1 VVFKKGDPRPPGA
14 GRKKGIPNKVH
25 WDLKAALQE
34 KGPRLAEELVDI
46 ALNCKNAA
54 TRVLAIRECF
64 DRMLGKASQPIDGQ
78 ITHGISREL
87 QQLLE
92 RHDGSSRSVPQR
104 NGYVIEH
111 ARTIGDEPTGSH
123 GELIE
128 HE

>member
-1 VVFKKGDPRPPGA
+1 MPFQKGHAKLG
-14 GRKKGIPNKVH
+14 GRKKGEPNKVH
-25 WDLKAALQE
+25 WDLKSALQA

-46 ALNCKNAA
+46 ALNCKNPA

-92 RHDGSSRSVPQR
+92 RHDGLSRSVPDR
-104 NGYVIEH
+104 SNG
-111 ARTIGDEPTGSH
+111 A
-123 GELIE
+123 LIE
-128 HE
+128 HQVEDCLDESEAG

>member
-1 VVFKKGDPRPPGA
+1 MAFEKGHAKLG
-14 GRKKGIPNKVH
+14 GRKKGEPNKVH
-25 WDLKAALQE
+25 WDLKEALQH

-64 DRMLGKASQPIDGQ
+64 DRMLGKASHTIDGQ

-92 RHDGSSRSVPQR
+92 RHDGTSRSVPDR
-104 NGYVIEH
+104 TNG
-111 ARTIGDEPTGSH
+111 A
-123 GELIE
+123 LIE
-128 HE
+128 HQELEQVGEE